1 MASASMVMMG
11 LTFLE
16 IRTEFDT
23 CAIEGKGPELADPVS
38 PHVHHKCSK
47 ISHVHSV
54 DGGYIMLYPE
64 QAILVR
70 SMKERHGKGK

>member
-1 MASASMVMMG
+1 MASASMVMMR
-11 LTFLE
+11 LAFLE

-47 ISHVHSV
+47 IRHVHSV